1 LSSGNRF
8 GFGPLTQI
16 PNPKT
21 LPQPSSI
28 AEPLMINAPMPIP
41 EPFVL
46 PSSTAVNF
54 TFEDSNMVGWVP
66 VDEPPQLL
74 SAGISRWF
82 VDDGPISGK
91 ALIQTA
97 DIWGDKPDVVPLG
110 TFVIYDLLEL
120 FDFVM
125 EFDAVIKGNDGIG
138 MVWGWKSRTNH
149 FRFLTMIN
157 PYHPWG
163 APQDRK
169 GPFSMIERRTSDT
182 SPYYITRVM
191 KKEASIIQDE
201 VTHYKLELLDRVAKV
216 YWNGAL
222 TLQIR
227 LGGYVGGK
235 VGFTI
240 YSPHDIIYFD
250 NVRIEA
256 IVPEP
261 IDQMYR
267 FSTMQR

>member
-8 GFGPLTQI
+8 GFGPLVSI
-16 PNPKT
+16 PTPK
-21 LPQPSSI
+21 PISQPSPI
-28 AEPLMINAPMPIP
+28 TEPLIIDAPMPIP
-41 EPFVL
+41 EPYVL
-46 PSSTAVNF
+46 PSPTTVFF

-66 VDEPPQLL
+66 IDEPPQLL

-97 DIWGDKPDVVPLG
+97 DIWGDKQDIVPLG

-125 EFDAVIKGNDGIG
+125 EFDAVIKGDDGIG

-157 PYHPWG
+157 SYHPHG
-163 APQDRK
+163 APPDKK

-182 SPYYITRVM
+182 SPYYITRAM
-191 KKEASIIQDE
+191 KKEASIIQDK
-201 VTHYKLELLDRVAKV
+201 VMHYKLELLDRVAKV
-216 YWNGAL
+216 YCNGILAL
-222 TLQIR
+222 QVR
-227 LGGYVGGK
+227 LGGYMGGK
-235 VGFTI
+235 VGFTL
-240 YSPHDIIYFD
+240 YSPHDIVYFD

-256 IVPEP
+256 IVPTP

-267 FSTMQR
+267 YSTMQR

>member
-1 LSSGNRF
+1 LSSGSKF
-8 GFGPLTQI
+8 GFGPLVQI

-21 LPQPSSI
+21 ISQPSPI

-46 PSSTAVNF
+46 PSSTVATF

-74 SAGISRWF
+74 GAGPSRWM

-91 ALIQTA
+91 ALIQTRE
-97 DIWGDKPDVVPLG
+97 IWGDKQDVVALG

-120 FDFVM
+120 YDFTM
-125 EFDAVIKGNDGIG
+125 EFDAVIKGNDAIG
-138 MVWGWKSRTNH
+138 MVWGWKSRTDH

-157 PYHPWG
+157 SYHPSG
-163 APQDRK
+163 APPDKK
-169 GPFSMIERRTSDT
+169 GPFSVIERRTSDG
-182 SPYYITRVM
+182 SPYYITRAI
-191 KKEASIIQDE
+191 KKETSINQDE
-201 VTHYKLELLDRVAKV
+201 VTHYKLELSDKVAKV
-216 YWNGAL
+216 YWNGVP
-222 TLQIR
+222 TLQVR
-227 LGGYVGGK
+227 LGGYMGGK

-240 YSPHDIIYFD
+240 YSPHDIVYFD

-256 IVPEP
+256 VVPEP

-267 FSTMQR
+267 YSTMQR